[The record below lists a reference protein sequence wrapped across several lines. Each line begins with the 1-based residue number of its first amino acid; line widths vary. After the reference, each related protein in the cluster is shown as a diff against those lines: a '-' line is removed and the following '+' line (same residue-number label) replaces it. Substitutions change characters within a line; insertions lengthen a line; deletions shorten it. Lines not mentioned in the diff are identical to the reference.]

1 MNRTASKTDN
11 NDIEERQ
18 VPVPDVIVMGLG
30 SHYMAQHQDDHQF
43 ELSLTQILPTIKNF
57 LNLSKTQNRQH
68 SSIIWLNQR
77 PVIDNLHGNN
87 LHASVQIHTS
97 TIKYYNEVANR
108 ILQ

>member
-11 NDIEERQ
+11 NGIEERQ

-43 ELSLTQILPTIKNF
+43 ELSLTQILPIVKHF
-57 LNLSKTQNRQH
+57 LNLGKTQNRQH

-87 LHASVQIHTS
+87 LHASVQIHTR
-97 TIKYYNEVANR
+97 TIEYYNEVASR
-108 ILQ
+108 IFK